1 MIPITP
7 STDGADLVRSL
18 LAVPSERDK
27 QRTIGASSFGS
38 ACDYCVAQD
47 LVNGGGENEYAL
59 ATSIG
64 TAIHSHLEML
74 EEQHLENPIIEQ
86 KIVLG
91 ELDGYSVVSSKPDLV
106 LPVPDTDEYWLIDHK
121 GLPLDTPLP
130 TPTGW
135 TTMGEVK
142 IGDALYDGLGKVTTV
157 TAKSKIHHNPTYKI
171 TFDDATSVVCDI
183 DHRWKVNVG
192 LVAYSKD
199 VVMSVR
205 EILARGLVGRNGQ
218 RDIRVVNHP
227 GIETSH
233 KDDLPID
240 PYVLGVWL
248 GDGDSTG
255 GRVCKPLAALW
266 DEIQRRGYTV
276 SHNHAKTDRA
286 ETRTVYGLRTKL
298 REANLLGNKHI
309 PAQYLRASYSQRLD
323 LLRGLMDTD
332 GHYNR
337 KRKRVV
343 METTNKTQALYVR
356 DLIVTFGWK
365 ASVIEHTTTWQGGT
379 KPAWSVSFTP
389 PEGVDVFLSRKPNN
403 FVVSGGG
410 TKTRRLIVSVEK
422 VEMVPTQCIS
432 VASEDSTYLCTEN
445 MIPTHNTTQLKKLK
459 EYRKAYETEEAE
471 HEFATL
477 TAARFTMHKYFGQLI
492 SYARGLH
499 LAGINVQRMSMVFIP
514 RDGKKLSDIQA
525 FDFWYDQGYADR
537 VWERLEALWQYIA
550 EGGDVTQLTS
560 APGCFPCEVS
570 GRV

>member
-91 ELDGYSVVSSKPDLV
+91 ELDGYSIISSKPDLV
-106 LPVPDTDEYWLIDHK
+106 VPVPGTDEYWLIDHK
-121 GLPLDTPLP
+121 
-130 TPTGW
+130 
-135 TTMGEVK
+135 
-142 IGDALYDGLGKVTTV
+142 
-157 TAKSKIHHNPTYKI
+157 S
-171 TFDDATSVVCDI
+171 S
-183 DHRWKVNVG
+183 
-192 LVAYSKD
+192 
-199 VVMSVR
+199 
-205 EILARGLVGRNGQ
+205 
-218 RDIRVVNHP
+218 
-227 GIETSH
+227 
-233 KDDLPID
+233 
-240 PYVLGVWL
+240 
-248 GDGDSTG
+248 
-255 GRVCKPLAALW
+255 
-266 DEIQRRGYTV
+266 
-276 SHNHAKTDRA
+276 
-286 ETRTVYGLRTKL
+286 
-298 REANLLGNKHI
+298 
-309 PAQYLRASYSQRLD
+309 
-323 LLRGLMDTD
+323 
-332 GHYNR
+332 
-337 KRKRVV
+337 
-343 METTNKTQALYVR
+343 
-356 DLIVTFGWK
+356 
-365 ASVIEHTTTWQGGT
+365 
-379 KPAWSVSFTP
+379 
-389 PEGVDVFLSRKPNN
+389 
-403 FVVSGGG
+403 
-410 TKTRRLIVSVEK
+410 
-422 VEMVPTQCIS
+422 
-432 VASEDSTYLCTEN
+432 
-445 MIPTHNTTQLKKLK
+445 QLKKLK
-459 EYRKAYETEEAE
+459 DYRKAYETEEAE

-477 TAARFTMHKYFGQLI
+477 TSARFTMHKYFGQLI

-525 FDFWYDQGYADR
+525 FDFWYDQEYADR